1 MSAPQMLV
9 LMIVA
14 LQMQGLFTKQFLV
27 EVETKDD
34 IPNDGRET
42 FQNKA
47 LSTDDGAEPKVDF
60 HTMYRFERKEDHIK
74 RIHDSKE
81 ENEKEC
87 RRESCYMSEY
97 SIEYSKEYSKEYI
110 HKEGCCEW
118 AKNGTDNNFED
129 NRGEIS
135 CSTKCPDGTICLL
148 TRESTIASEGT
159 GFCKKICSN
168 KNDCGPDQLC
178 ELTKYL
184 NGIDIDEISEEC
196 FYKDVCDG
204 VCLKN
209 QCSSS
214 RKCPDSPEEVLD
226 FKGGKGTCIEGSC
239 YYPRNATKCPDCIW
253 GDSRH
258 YCLKKDGND
267 GMCRQHPRRWVG

>member
-1 MSAPQMLV
+1 MAAPQMLV

-27 EVETKDD
+27 ETKDD
-34 IPNDGRET
+34 IPNDGRARGR

-47 LSTDDGAEPKVDF
+47 PSTNDGAEPKVDF
-60 HTMYRFERKEDHIK
+60 HTMYRYEGTKDHVK

-87 RRESCYMSEY
+87 RREWCYL
-97 SIEYSKEYSKEYI
+97 K
-110 HKEGCCEW
+110 GCCEW

-129 NRGEIS
+129 HRGEIS
-135 CSTKCPDGTICLL
+135 CSTKCPDGTICLISNG
-148 TRESTIASEGT
+148 TAWEGT

-184 NGIDIDEISEEC
+184 RGIHIDEISEEC

-204 VCLKN
+204 VCLQN

-214 RKCPDSPEEVLD
+214 RKCPDTLTEDLLEYQ
-226 FKGGKGTCIEGSC
+226 GGKGTCIEGSC
-239 YYPRNATKCPDCIW
+239 YYPRNATKCPDCVW

-258 YCLKKDGND
+258 YCLEKDGND
-267 GMCRQHPRRWVG
+267 GMCRQNPRHALG